1 MDIIPSA
8 DIIEQ
13 IHMTLIATAV
23 IMTIATI
30 IPLLI
35 TTAEV
40 IQGLATPGYPQRTPA
55 QDPLVAPLMAL
66 PGVIL
71 NLRAPLAIAPPDPT
85 ANHLIALQ
93 GHTVVR
99 LIVHLIA
106 QDIGNMETLKKRIE
120 WSNTVAHNYEL
131 ESWQQTIIENQIVIM
146 DTLIDLQ
153 NDLRRVKKEYP
164 LNGIG

>member
-23 IMTIATI
+23 IMTI

-35 TTAEV
+35 TEAKD
-40 IQGLATPGYPQRTPA
+40 IQGQVTPGYPQRTPA

-93 GHTVVR
+93 GHTVV
-99 LIVHLIA
+99 HLIA
-106 QDIGNMETLKKRIE
+106 HTDSHGNSKKKNRME
-120 WSNTVAHNYEL
+120 
-131 ESWQQTIIENQIVIM
+131 
-146 DTLIDLQ
+146 
-153 NDLRRVKKEYP
+153 
-164 LNGIG
+164 